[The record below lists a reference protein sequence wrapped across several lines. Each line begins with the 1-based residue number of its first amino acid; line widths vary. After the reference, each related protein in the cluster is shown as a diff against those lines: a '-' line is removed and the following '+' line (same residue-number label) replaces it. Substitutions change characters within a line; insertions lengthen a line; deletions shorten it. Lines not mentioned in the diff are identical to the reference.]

1 MDTQFVFF
9 VKKMNIKRSVEEEI
23 SVSFPS
29 EPKLPCHTGDKNRF
43 LKREHRKMTFFLKVG
58 FTSYRDSDL
67 DF

>member
-9 VKKMNIKRSVEEEI
+9 VKKMNIERSVEEEI
-23 SVSFPS
+23 VSFLS

-43 LKREHRKMTFFLKVG
+43 LEGEHRKMTFILKVG
-58 FTSYRDSDL
+58 FTSYIDSDL